1 MESFLSKDINYLV
14 TNKKEAKFAPTLGQI
29 SPVPS
34 PESASNGGNGSP
46 HPSNRKDRH
55 DGSSFKIVDTVSFL
69 VIMLQIRCDAWDRL
83 LKIFLLFCFLKVAAV
98 PWVKKGFSCKHS
110 FKFIQANLLN
120 LTNSN

>member
-14 TNKKEAKFAPTLGQI
+14 TNKKEAKFASTLGQI

-34 PESASNGGNGSP
+34 PESAPNGGNGSP

-69 VIMLQIRCDAWDRL
+69 VLILQIKCNPWDML
-83 LKIFLLFCFLKVAAV
+83 LKF
-98 PWVKKGFSCKHS
+98 FSCFVS
-110 FKFIQANLLN
+110 
-120 LTNSN
+120 

>member
-34 PESASNGGNGSP
+34 PESAPNGGNGSP
-46 HPSNRKDRH
+46 HPSSRKDRH
-55 DGSSFKIVDTVSFL
+55 DGSSFKIADTVSFL
-69 VIMLQIRCDAWDRL
+69 VIILQIRCNPWDML
-83 LKIFLLFCFLKVAAV
+83 LQLFPDFCFLKVAAV
-98 PWVKKGFSCKHS
+98 PWVNRDFSSKHS

-120 LTNSN
+120 LANAK